1 MCPFLRIS
9 RKGTEVMWDRWTW
22 FWPLSNTAQT
32 AAQAA
37 QERAGGGGPRT
48 PGIRRRCA
56 RAALP
61 RRGGGGGRACCGPR
75 SGVPLR
81 RCVNNAWPH
90 GARPAGSVGWGTG
103 GGGGGPRSGGSS
115 CSPSGASA

>member
-1 MCPFLRIS
+1 MPIS
-9 RKGTEVMWDRWTW
+9 ALLKKGHRGHAGVKD
-22 FWPLSNTAQT
+22 LVLASNTAQT
-32 AAQAA
+32 AGQAA
-37 QERAGGGGPRT
+37 QERTGGGGPRT

-61 RRGGGGGRACCGPR
+61 RRGGGGGRACSGPR
-75 SGVPLR
+75 SGAPLR

-90 GARPAGSVGWGTG
+90 GARPTGSVGWGTG